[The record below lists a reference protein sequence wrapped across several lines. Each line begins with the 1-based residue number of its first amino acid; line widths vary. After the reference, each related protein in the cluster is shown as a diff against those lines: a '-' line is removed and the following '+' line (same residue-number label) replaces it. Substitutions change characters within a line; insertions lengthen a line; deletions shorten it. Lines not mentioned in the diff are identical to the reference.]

1 MDVYFD
7 EICENHLKPYGSIF
21 FGLNK
26 KEKTFHLDGD
36 ALAGSALTGLLG
48 HVTDVQITQQK
59 DPHTYTHTLTHTQK
73 QSLTHR

>member
-48 HVTDVQITQQK
+48 HVTDAQIT
-59 DPHTYTHTLTHTQK
+59 
-73 QSLTHR
+73 R